1 MAKSLVVVESPAK
14 AKTINKYLGKSYKV
28 VASMGHIRDLPKSK
42 LGVDVDEAFKPVY
55 EPIPARKKV
64 IKELRAAAK
73 VATDIYV
80 ATDPDREGEA
90 IGWHLAAEL
99 GGKKRSVHRLM
110 FNEITKQAIVEALKH
125 PVEIDQRMV
134 DAQQARRVLDRL
146 VGYKLSPL
154 LWDKVRRGLSAGR
167 VQSIALKLVCDR
179 EHEIEQFNPE
189 EYWHIFAN
197 LIGPVPPEFEAKL
210 QKKNGKTVKVLNEA
224 ESKTIVEAVTNES
237 FIVDTVGTKARKKQ
251 AAPPYITSKL
261 QQASQ
266 MPVKRTMMIAQQLYE
281 GIELPGEDA
290 VGLITYMRTD
300 STRVSGQALTD
311 VREHIQ
317 SAFGEAYLPAKP
329 NIYRAKKGAQDAH
342 EAIRPTSMEYDPDRV
357 KPHLTKE
364 QFYIYRI
371 IWNRFVASQ
380 MLPAIFDDTTV
391 DINAGIYT
399 FRIKGSVLKFKG
411 WLSAYSKDVE
421 DNSDSP
427 GDQEGTHEDD
437 EHTKGLLPALN
448 KGDTLSLKATRSEQK
463 FTQPRPRFSEAML
476 VKELEENG
484 IGRPSTYAAIIG
496 VLQSRE
502 YVAKIE
508 GRFKPTRLGRLV
520 TELLLKSF
528 NDILDVEY
536 TKALEESLDKIEG
549 GDADYQGTI
558 ASFYKKFEKDLEQAK
573 KAMPNIKVEGLPSDE
588 VCDKCDSPMIKK
600 VGRFGLFLACSSYP
614 DFKLTAVARKYLA
627 ERARSG
633 SSMKLGRIG
642 PRQLLALETLA
653 EAKKGLAQ
661 SVLLEHAVA
670 GATLRRLVDRGLLQV
685 EGECH
690 NTREL
695 ETTEPSQDEE
705 AENCEN
711 CGKPM
716 VVKRGRFGQFLACS
730 GYPDCKTTR
739 KIIETKQGLSA
750 AKPDQLLEEK
760 CPKCESQLVI
770 KQGRFGEFTA
780 CSSYPTCKY
789 VKLKSTGV
797 SCPKDGGDIVERKT
811 RRNIPFFG
819 CSNYPDCDFT
829 LWKRPL
835 AEACPKCKREYLV
848 EKTTKRHG
856 RQVFCDNDECDYIRS
871 EELAAV

>member
-1 MAKSLVVVESPAK
+1 
-14 AKTINKYLGKSYKV
+14 
-28 VASMGHIRDLPKSK
+28 
-42 LGVDVDEAFKPVY
+42 
-55 EPIPARKKV
+55 
-64 IKELRAAAK
+64 
-73 VATDIYV
+73 
-80 ATDPDREGEA
+80 
-90 IGWHLAAEL
+90 
-99 GGKKRSVHRLM
+99 
-110 FNEITKQAIVEALKH
+110 
-125 PVEIDQRMV
+125 
-134 DAQQARRVLDRL
+134 
-146 VGYKLSPL
+146 
-154 LWDKVRRGLSAGR
+154 
-167 VQSIALKLVCDR
+167 
-179 EHEIEQFNPE
+179 
-189 EYWHIFAN
+189 
-197 LIGPVPPEFEAKL
+197 
-210 QKKNGKTVKVLNEA
+210 
-224 ESKTIVEAVTNES
+224 
-237 FIVDTVGTKARKKQ
+237 
-251 AAPPYITSKL
+251 
-261 QQASQ
+261 
-266 MPVKRTMMIAQQLYE
+266 
-281 GIELPGEDA
+281 
-290 VGLITYMRTD
+290 
-300 STRVSGQALTD
+300 
-311 VREHIQ
+311 
-317 SAFGEAYLPAKP
+317 
-329 NIYRAKKGAQDAH
+329 
-342 EAIRPTSMEYDPDRV
+342 MEYHPDRV

-421 DNSDSP
+421 DNSDSS
-427 GDQEGTHEDD
+427 GDQEGTNEDD
-437 EHTKGLLPALN
+437 EHTKGLLPVLN

-463 FTQPRPRFSEAML
+463 FTQPRSRFSEAML

-496 VLQSRE
+496 VLQMRE

-536 TKALEESLDKIEG
+536 TKALEESLDKIEDG
-549 GDADYQGTI
+549 EADYQGTI
-558 ASFYKKFEKDLEQAK
+558 ASFYKKFKKDLEQAE

-588 VCDKCDSPMIKK
+588 TCDKCKAPMIIK
-600 VGRFGLFLACSSYP
+600 VGRFGMFLACSAYP
-614 DFKLTAVARKYLA
+614 DC
-627 ERARSG
+627 E
-633 SSMKLGRIG
+633 
-642 PRQLLALETLA
+642 
-653 EAKKGLAQ
+653 
-661 SVLLEHAVA
+661 
-670 GATLRRLVDRGLLQV
+670 
-685 EGECH
+685 

-739 KIIETKQGLSA
+739 KIIATKEGLSA

-819 CSNYPDCDFT
+819 CSNYPECDFT

>member
-1 MAKSLVVVESPAK
+1 MAKKLVVVESPAK

-42 LGVDVDEAFKPVY
+42 LGVDVDEGFTPVY

-110 FNEITKQAIVEALKH
+110 FNEITKQAIVHALDH
-125 PVEIDQRMV
+125 PVEINQRMV

-237 FIVDTVGTKARKKQ
+237 FVVDTVGTKARKKQ

-300 STRVSGQALTD
+300 STRVSDQALTD

-317 SAFGEAYLPAKP
+317 SAFGEAYLPTKP

-342 EAIRPTSMEYDPDRV
+342 EAIRPTSMEYHPDRV

-421 DNSDSP
+421 DNSDSS
-427 GDQEGTHEDD
+427 GDQEGTREDD
-437 EHTKGLLPALN
+437 EHTKGLLPVLN

-463 FTQPRPRFSEAML
+463 FTQPRSRFSEAML

-536 TKALEESLDKIEG
+536 TKALEESLDKIEDG
-549 GDADYQGTI
+549 EADYQGTI
-558 ASFYKKFEKDLEQAK
+558 ASFYKKFKKDLEQAE

-588 VCDKCDSPMIKK
+588 TCDKCKAPMIIK
-600 VGRFGLFLACSSYP
+600 VGRFGMFLACSAYP
-614 DFKLTAVARKYLA
+614 DC
-627 ERARSG
+627 E
-633 SSMKLGRIG
+633 
-642 PRQLLALETLA
+642 
-653 EAKKGLAQ
+653 
-661 SVLLEHAVA
+661 
-670 GATLRRLVDRGLLQV
+670 
-685 EGECH
+685 

-739 KIIETKQGLSA
+739 KIIATKEGLSA

-819 CSNYPDCDFT
+819 CSNYPECDFT

>member
-1 MAKSLVVVESPAK
+1 MAKKLVVVESPAK

-42 LGVDVDEAFKPVY
+42 LGVDVDEAFTPVY

-110 FNEITKQAIVEALKH
+110 FNEITKKAIVDALKH
-125 PVEIDQRMV
+125 PVEINQRMV

-210 QKKNGKTVKVLNEA
+210 QKKNGKTIKVLNET
-224 ESKTIVEAVTNES
+224 ESKTIIEAVTNES
-237 FIVDTVGTKARKKQ
+237 FVVDTVGTKARKKQ

-300 STRVSGQALTD
+300 STRVSDQALTD

-427 GDQEGTHEDD
+427 GDQEGTREDD

-536 TKALEESLDKIEG
+536 TKALEESLDKIEDG
-549 GDADYQGTI
+549 EADYQGTI
-558 ASFYKKFEKDLEQAK
+558 ASFYKKFKKDLEQAE

-588 VCDKCDSPMIKK
+588 TCDKCKAPMIIK
-600 VGRFGLFLACSSYP
+600 VGRFGMFLACSAYP
-614 DFKLTAVARKYLA
+614 DC
-627 ERARSG
+627 E
-633 SSMKLGRIG
+633 
-642 PRQLLALETLA
+642 
-653 EAKKGLAQ
+653 
-661 SVLLEHAVA
+661 
-670 GATLRRLVDRGLLQV
+670 
-685 EGECH
+685 

-739 KIIETKQGLSA
+739 KIIATKQGLSA
-750 AKPDQLLEEK
+750 AKPDQLLKEK

-819 CSNYPDCDFT
+819 CSNYPECDFT

>member
-1 MAKSLVVVESPAK
+1 
-14 AKTINKYLGKSYKV
+14 
-28 VASMGHIRDLPKSK
+28 
-42 LGVDVDEAFKPVY
+42 VDVDEGFTPVY

-110 FNEITKQAIVEALKH
+110 FNEITKQAIVHALDH
-125 PVEIDQRMV
+125 PVEINQRMV

-179 EHEIEQFNPE
+179 EHEIEQFKPE

-237 FIVDTVGTKARKKQ
+237 FVVDTVGTKARKKQ

-300 STRVSGQALTD
+300 STRVSDQALTD

-317 SAFGEAYLPAKP
+317 SAFGEAYLPTKP

-342 EAIRPTSMEYDPDRV
+342 EAIRPTSMEYHPDRV

-421 DNSDSP
+421 DNSDSS
-427 GDQEGTHEDD
+427 GDQEGTREDD
-437 EHTKGLLPALN
+437 EHTKGLLPVLN

-463 FTQPRPRFSEAML
+463 FTQPRSRFSEAML

-496 VLQSRE
+496 VLQMRE

-536 TKALEESLDKIEG
+536 TKALEESLDKIEDG
-549 GDADYQGTI
+549 EADYQGTI
-558 ASFYKKFEKDLEQAK
+558 ASFYKKFKKDLEQAE

-588 VCDKCDSPMIKK
+588 TCDKCKAPMIIK
-600 VGRFGLFLACSSYP
+600 VGRFGMFLACSAYP
-614 DFKLTAVARKYLA
+614 DC
-627 ERARSG
+627 E
-633 SSMKLGRIG
+633 
-642 PRQLLALETLA
+642 
-653 EAKKGLAQ
+653 
-661 SVLLEHAVA
+661 
-670 GATLRRLVDRGLLQV
+670 
-685 EGECH
+685 

-739 KIIETKQGLSA
+739 KIIATKEGLSA

-819 CSNYPDCDFT
+819 CSNYPECDFT

>member
-28 VASMGHIRDLPKSK
+28 LASMGHIRDLPKSK
-42 LGVDVDEAFKPVY
+42 LGVDVDEDFTPVY

-110 FNEITKQAIVEALKH
+110 FNEITKKAIVHALEH

-179 EHEIEQFNPE
+179 EHEIEQFKPE

-237 FIVDTVGTKARKKQ
+237 FVVDTVGTKARKKQ

-300 STRVSGQALTD
+300 STRVSDQALTD

-329 NIYRAKKGAQDAH
+329 NIYRVKKGAQDAH

-427 GDQEGTHEDD
+427 GDQEGTNEDD
-437 EHTKGLLPALN
+437 EHTKGLLPVLN

-463 FTQPRPRFSEAML
+463 FTQPRSRFSEAML

-496 VLQSRE
+496 VLQMRE
-502 YVAKIE
+502 YVEKIE

-528 NDILDVEY
+528 KDILDVEY

-549 GDADYQGTI
+549 GEADYQGTI
-558 ASFYKKFEKDLEQAK
+558 ANFYKKFKKDLKQAE

-588 VCDKCDSPMIKK
+588 TCDKCKASMIIK
-600 VGRFGLFLACSSYP
+600 VGRFGMFLACSAYP
-614 DFKLTAVARKYLA
+614 DC
-627 ERARSG
+627 E
-633 SSMKLGRIG
+633 
-642 PRQLLALETLA
+642 
-653 EAKKGLAQ
+653 
-661 SVLLEHAVA
+661 
-670 GATLRRLVDRGLLQV
+670 
-685 EGECH
+685 

-739 KIIETKQGLSA
+739 KIIATKQGLSA

-760 CPKCESQLVI
+760 CPKCESQLVV

-819 CSNYPDCDFT
+819 CSNYPECDFT

>member
-1 MAKSLVVVESPAK
+1 MAKKLVVVESPAK

-42 LGVDVDEAFKPVY
+42 LGVDVDEAFTPVY
-55 EPIPARKKV
+55 EAIPARKKV

-110 FNEITKQAIVEALKH
+110 FNEITKKAIVDALKH

-300 STRVSGQALTD
+300 STRVSDQALTD

-421 DNSDSP
+421 DNSDGP
-427 GDQEGTHEDD
+427 GDQEGTREDD

-573 KAMPNIKVEGLPSDE
+573 KAMPNIKVKGLPSDE
-588 VCDKCDSPMIKK
+588 TCDKCKAPMIIK
-600 VGRFGLFLACSSYP
+600 VGRFGMFLACSAYP
-614 DFKLTAVARKYLA
+614 DC
-627 ERARSG
+627 E
-633 SSMKLGRIG
+633 
-642 PRQLLALETLA
+642 
-653 EAKKGLAQ
+653 
-661 SVLLEHAVA
+661 
-670 GATLRRLVDRGLLQV
+670 
-685 EGECH
+685 

-780 CSSYPTCKY
+780 CSSYPTCKF

-819 CSNYPDCDFT
+819 CSNYPECDFT

>member
-1 MAKSLVVVESPAK
+1 MAKKLVVVESPAK

-42 LGVDVDEAFKPVY
+42 LGVDVDEAFTPVY
-55 EPIPARKKV
+55 EAIPARKKV

-110 FNEITKQAIVEALKH
+110 FNEITKKAIVEALKH
-125 PVEIDQRMV
+125 PVEINQRMV

-224 ESKTIVEAVTNES
+224 ESKTIVEAVTDES

-300 STRVSGQALTD
+300 STRVSDQALTD

-421 DNSDSP
+421 DNSGSP
-427 GDQEGTHEDD
+427 GDQEGTREDD

-536 TKALEESLDKIEG
+536 TKALEESLDKIEDG
-549 GDADYQGTI
+549 EADYQGTI
-558 ASFYKKFEKDLEQAK
+558 ASFYKKFEKDLEQAA

-588 VCDKCDSPMIKK
+588 TCDKCKASMIIK
-600 VGRFGLFLACSSYP
+600 VGRFGMFLACSAYP
-614 DFKLTAVARKYLA
+614 DCK
-627 ERARSG
+627 
-633 SSMKLGRIG
+633 
-642 PRQLLALETLA
+642 
-653 EAKKGLAQ
+653 
-661 SVLLEHAVA
+661 
-670 GATLRRLVDRGLLQV
+670 
-685 EGECH
+685 

-780 CSSYPTCKY
+780 CSSYPTCKF

-819 CSNYPDCDFT
+819 CSNYPECDFT

>member
-1 MAKSLVVVESPAK
+1 MAKKLVVVESPAK

-42 LGVDVDEAFKPVY
+42 LGVDVDEGFTPVY

-90 IGWHLAAEL
+90 IGWHLAAVL

-110 FNEITKQAIVEALKH
+110 FNEITKQAIVHALDH
-125 PVEIDQRMV
+125 PVEINQRMV

-179 EHEIEQFNPE
+179 EHEIEQFKPE

-237 FIVDTVGTKARKKQ
+237 FVVDTVGTKARKKQ

-300 STRVSGQALTD
+300 STRVSDQALTD

-317 SAFGEAYLPAKP
+317 SAFGEAYLPTKP

-342 EAIRPTSMEYDPDRV
+342 EAIRPTSMEYHPDRV

-421 DNSDSP
+421 DNSDSS
-427 GDQEGTHEDD
+427 GDQEGTREDD
-437 EHTKGLLPALN
+437 EHTKGLLPVLN

-463 FTQPRPRFSEAML
+463 FTQPRSRFSEAML

-496 VLQSRE
+496 VLQMRE

-536 TKALEESLDKIEG
+536 TKALEESLDKIEDG
-549 GDADYQGTI
+549 EADYQGTI
-558 ASFYKKFEKDLEQAK
+558 ASFYKKFKKDLEQAE

-588 VCDKCDSPMIKK
+588 TCDKCKAPMIIK
-600 VGRFGLFLACSSYP
+600 VGRFGMFLACSAYP
-614 DFKLTAVARKYLA
+614 DC
-627 ERARSG
+627 E
-633 SSMKLGRIG
+633 
-642 PRQLLALETLA
+642 
-653 EAKKGLAQ
+653 
-661 SVLLEHAVA
+661 
-670 GATLRRLVDRGLLQV
+670 
-685 EGECH
+685 

-739 KIIETKQGLSA
+739 KIIATKEGLSA

-819 CSNYPDCDFT
+819 CSNYPECDFT

>member
-90 IGWHLAAEL
+90 IGWHLAVEL

-528 NDILDVEY
+528 DDILDVEY
-536 TKALEESLDKIEG
+536 TKALEESLDKIED

-558 ASFYKKFEKDLEQAK
+558 ASFYKKFEKDLERAK
-573 KAMPNIKVEGLPSDE
+573 KAMPNIKVKGLPSDE
-588 VCDKCDSPMIKK
+588 TCEKCKAPMIIK
-600 VGRFGLFLACSSYP
+600 VGRFGMFLACSAYP
-614 DFKLTAVARKYLA
+614 DC
-627 ERARSG
+627 E
-633 SSMKLGRIG
+633 
-642 PRQLLALETLA
+642 
-653 EAKKGLAQ
+653 
-661 SVLLEHAVA
+661 
-670 GATLRRLVDRGLLQV
+670 
-685 EGECH
+685 

>member
-528 NDILDVEY
+528 DDILDVEY
-536 TKALEESLDKIEG
+536 TKALEESLDKIED

-558 ASFYKKFEKDLEQAK
+558 ASFYKKFEKDLERAK
-573 KAMPNIKVEGLPSDE
+573 KTMPNIKVKGLPSDE
-588 VCDKCDSPMIKK
+588 TCDKCKAPMIIK
-600 VGRFGLFLACSSYP
+600 VGRFGMFLACSAYP
-614 DFKLTAVARKYLA
+614 DC
-627 ERARSG
+627 E
-633 SSMKLGRIG
+633 
-642 PRQLLALETLA
+642 
-653 EAKKGLAQ
+653 
-661 SVLLEHAVA
+661 
-670 GATLRRLVDRGLLQV
+670 
-685 EGECH
+685 

-811 RRNIPFFG
+811 RRNIPFYG

>member
-1 MAKSLVVVESPAK
+1 MAKKLVVVESPAK

-42 LGVDVDEAFKPVY
+42 LGVDVDEGFTPVY

-110 FNEITKQAIVEALKH
+110 FNEITKQAIVHALDH
-125 PVEIDQRMV
+125 PVEINQRMV

-179 EHEIEQFNPE
+179 EHEIEQFKPE

-237 FIVDTVGTKARKKQ
+237 FVVDTVGTKARKKQ

-300 STRVSGQALTD
+300 STRVSDQALTD

-317 SAFGEAYLPAKP
+317 SAFGEAYLPTKP

-342 EAIRPTSMEYDPDRV
+342 EAIRPTSMEYHPDRV

-421 DNSDSP
+421 DNSDSS
-427 GDQEGTHEDD
+427 GDQEGTREDD
-437 EHTKGLLPALN
+437 EHTKGLLPVLN

-463 FTQPRPRFSEAML
+463 FTQPRSRFSEAML

-496 VLQSRE
+496 VLQMRE

-536 TKALEESLDKIEG
+536 TKALEESLDKIEDG
-549 GDADYQGTI
+549 EADYQGTI
-558 ASFYKKFEKDLEQAK
+558 ASFYKKFKKDLEQAE

-588 VCDKCDSPMIKK
+588 TCDKCKAPMIIK
-600 VGRFGLFLACSSYP
+600 VGRFGMFLACSAYP
-614 DFKLTAVARKYLA
+614 DC
-627 ERARSG
+627 E
-633 SSMKLGRIG
+633 
-642 PRQLLALETLA
+642 
-653 EAKKGLAQ
+653 
-661 SVLLEHAVA
+661 
-670 GATLRRLVDRGLLQV
+670 
-685 EGECH
+685 

-739 KIIETKQGLSA
+739 KIIATKEGLSA

-819 CSNYPDCDFT
+819 CSNYPECDFT

>member
-1 MAKSLVVVESPAK
+1 MAKKLVVVESPAK

-42 LGVDVDEAFKPVY
+42 LGVDVDEAFTPVY

-110 FNEITKQAIVEALKH
+110 FNEITKKAIVDALKH
-125 PVEIDQRMV
+125 PVEINQRMV

-224 ESKTIVEAVTNES
+224 ESKTIVEAVTDES

-300 STRVSGQALTD
+300 STRVSDQALTD

-427 GDQEGTHEDD
+427 GDQEGTREDD

-536 TKALEESLDKIEG
+536 TKALEESLDKIED

-558 ASFYKKFEKDLEQAK
+558 ASFYKKFEKDLEQAA

-588 VCDKCDSPMIKK
+588 TCDKCKAPMIIK
-600 VGRFGLFLACSSYP
+600 VGRFGMFLACSAYP
-614 DFKLTAVARKYLA
+614 DCK
-627 ERARSG
+627 
-633 SSMKLGRIG
+633 
-642 PRQLLALETLA
+642 
-653 EAKKGLAQ
+653 
-661 SVLLEHAVA
+661 
-670 GATLRRLVDRGLLQV
+670 
-685 EGECH
+685 

-739 KIIETKQGLSA
+739 KIIATKQGLSA

-780 CSSYPTCKY
+780 CSSYPTCKF

-819 CSNYPDCDFT
+819 CSNYPECDFT

>member
-42 LGVDVDEAFKPVY
+42 LGVDVDEAFTLVY
-55 EPIPARKKV
+55 EPIPGRKKV

-110 FNEITKQAIVEALKH
+110 FNEITKKAIVEALKH

-281 GIELPGEDA
+281 GIELSGEGA

-300 STRVSGQALTD
+300 STRVSDQALTD

-421 DNSDSP
+421 DNSDGP

-536 TKALEESLDKIEG
+536 TKALEESLDKIED

-558 ASFYKKFEKDLEQAK
+558 ASFYKKFEKDLEQAA
-573 KAMPNIKVEGLPSDE
+573 KAMPNIKVKGLPSDE
-588 VCDKCDSPMIKK
+588 TCDKCKAPMIIK
-600 VGRFGLFLACSSYP
+600 VGRFGMFLACSAYP
-614 DFKLTAVARKYLA
+614 DC
-627 ERARSG
+627 E
-633 SSMKLGRIG
+633 
-642 PRQLLALETLA
+642 
-653 EAKKGLAQ
+653 
-661 SVLLEHAVA
+661 
-670 GATLRRLVDRGLLQV
+670 
-685 EGECH
+685 

-819 CSNYPDCDFT
+819 CSNYPECDFT

>member
-1 MAKSLVVVESPAK
+1 MAKTLVVVESPAK

-42 LGVDVDEAFKPVY
+42 LGVDVDEAFTPVY

-110 FNEITKQAIVEALKH
+110 FNEITKKAIVDALKH

-300 STRVSGQALTD
+300 STRVSDQALTD

-421 DNSDSP
+421 DSSDGP
-427 GDQEGTHEDD
+427 GDQEGTREDD

-536 TKALEESLDKIEG
+536 TKALEESLDKIED

-558 ASFYKKFEKDLEQAK
+558 ASFYKKFEKDLEQAA

-588 VCDKCDSPMIKK
+588 TCDKCKASMIIK
-600 VGRFGLFLACSSYP
+600 VGRFGMFLACSAYP
-614 DFKLTAVARKYLA
+614 DCK
-627 ERARSG
+627 
-633 SSMKLGRIG
+633 
-642 PRQLLALETLA
+642 
-653 EAKKGLAQ
+653 
-661 SVLLEHAVA
+661 
-670 GATLRRLVDRGLLQV
+670 
-685 EGECH
+685 

-739 KIIETKQGLSA
+739 KIIATKQGLSA

-819 CSNYPDCDFT
+819 CSNYPECDFT

>member
-42 LGVDVDEAFKPVY
+42 LGVDVDEAFTPVY

-73 VATDIYV
+73 AATDIYV

-224 ESKTIVEAVTNES
+224 ESKTIVEAVTDES

-281 GIELPGEDA
+281 GIELSGEGA

-300 STRVSGQALTD
+300 STRVSDQALTD

-421 DNSDSP
+421 DNSDGP
-427 GDQEGTHEDD
+427 GGQEGTNEDD

-508 GRFKPTRLGRLV
+508 GRFKPSRLGRLV

-536 TKALEESLDKIEG
+536 TKALEESLDKIED
-549 GDADYQGTI
+549 GDADYQGTL
-558 ASFYKKFEKDLEQAK
+558 ASFYKKFEKDLEQAA
-573 KAMPNIKVEGLPSDE
+573 KAMPNIKVKGLPSDE
-588 VCDKCDSPMIKK
+588 TCDKCKAPMIIK
-600 VGRFGLFLACSSYP
+600 VGRFGMFLACSAYP
-614 DFKLTAVARKYLA
+614 DC
-627 ERARSG
+627 E
-633 SSMKLGRIG
+633 
-642 PRQLLALETLA
+642 
-653 EAKKGLAQ
+653 
-661 SVLLEHAVA
+661 
-670 GATLRRLVDRGLLQV
+670 
-685 EGECH
+685 

-760 CPKCESQLVI
+760 CPKCQSQLVI

-811 RRNIPFFG
+811 RRNIPFYG

>member
-1 MAKSLVVVESPAK
+1 MAKKLVVVESPAK

-42 LGVDVDEAFKPVY
+42 LGVDVDEGFTPVY

-110 FNEITKQAIVEALKH
+110 FNEITKQAIVHALDH
-125 PVEIDQRMV
+125 PVEINQRMV

-179 EHEIEQFNPE
+179 EHEIEQFKPE

-237 FIVDTVGTKARKKQ
+237 FVVDTVGTKARKKQ

-300 STRVSGQALTD
+300 STRVSDQALTD

-317 SAFGEAYLPAKP
+317 SAFGEAYLPTKP

-342 EAIRPTSMEYDPDRV
+342 EAIRPTSMEYHPDRV

-421 DNSDSP
+421 DNSDSS
-427 GDQEGTHEDD
+427 GDQEGTREDD
-437 EHTKGLLPALN
+437 EHTKGLLPVLN

-463 FTQPRPRFSEAML
+463 FTQPRSRFSEAML

-496 VLQSRE
+496 VLQMRE

-536 TKALEESLDKIEG
+536 TKALEESLDKIEDG
-549 GDADYQGTI
+549 EADYQGTI
-558 ASFYKKFEKDLEQAK
+558 ASFYKKFKKDLEQAE

-588 VCDKCDSPMIKK
+588 TCDKCKAPMIIK
-600 VGRFGLFLACSSYP
+600 VGRFGMFLACSAYP
-614 DFKLTAVARKYLA
+614 DC
-627 ERARSG
+627 E
-633 SSMKLGRIG
+633 
-642 PRQLLALETLA
+642 
-653 EAKKGLAQ
+653 
-661 SVLLEHAVA
+661 
-670 GATLRRLVDRGLLQV
+670 
-685 EGECH
+685 

-716 VVKRGRFGQFLACS
+716 VVKRGRFGQFLACT

-739 KIIETKQGLSA
+739 KIIATKQGLSA

-819 CSNYPDCDFT
+819 CSNYPECDFT

>member
-55 EPIPARKKV
+55 EPIPDRKKV

-300 STRVSGQALTD
+300 STRVSDQALTD

-528 NDILDVEY
+528 DDILDVEY
-536 TKALEESLDKIEG
+536 TKALEESLDKIED

-558 ASFYKKFEKDLEQAK
+558 ASFYKKFEKDLERAK
-573 KAMPNIKVEGLPSDE
+573 KAMPNIKVKGLPSDE
-588 VCDKCDSPMIKK
+588 TCDKCKAPMIIK
-600 VGRFGLFLACSSYP
+600 VGRFGMFLACSAYP
-614 DFKLTAVARKYLA
+614 DC
-627 ERARSG
+627 E
-633 SSMKLGRIG
+633 
-642 PRQLLALETLA
+642 
-653 EAKKGLAQ
+653 
-661 SVLLEHAVA
+661 
-670 GATLRRLVDRGLLQV
+670 
-685 EGECH
+685 

>member
-42 LGVDVDEAFKPVY
+42 LGVDVDEAFTPVY
-55 EPIPARKKV
+55 EAIPARKKV

-110 FNEITKQAIVEALKH
+110 FNEITKKAIVDALKH

-224 ESKTIVEAVTNES
+224 ESKTIVEAVTDES

-300 STRVSGQALTD
+300 STRVSDQALTD

-427 GDQEGTHEDD
+427 GDQEGTREDD

-536 TKALEESLDKIEG
+536 TKALEESLDKIED

-558 ASFYKKFEKDLEQAK
+558 ASFYKKFEKDLEQAA

-588 VCDKCDSPMIKK
+588 TCDKCKAPMIIK
-600 VGRFGLFLACSSYP
+600 VGRFGMFLACSAYP
-614 DFKLTAVARKYLA
+614 DC
-627 ERARSG
+627 E
-633 SSMKLGRIG
+633 
-642 PRQLLALETLA
+642 
-653 EAKKGLAQ
+653 
-661 SVLLEHAVA
+661 
-670 GATLRRLVDRGLLQV
+670 
-685 EGECH
+685 

>member
-55 EPIPARKKV
+55 EPIPDRKKV

-528 NDILDVEY
+528 DDILDVEY

-558 ASFYKKFEKDLEQAK
+558 ASFYKKFEKDLERAK
-573 KAMPNIKVEGLPSDE
+573 KAMPNIKVKGLPSDE
-588 VCDKCDSPMIKK
+588 TCDKCKAPMIIK
-600 VGRFGLFLACSSYP
+600 VGRFGMFLACSAYP
-614 DFKLTAVARKYLA
+614 DC
-627 ERARSG
+627 E
-633 SSMKLGRIG
+633 
-642 PRQLLALETLA
+642 
-653 EAKKGLAQ
+653 
-661 SVLLEHAVA
+661 
-670 GATLRRLVDRGLLQV
+670 
-685 EGECH
+685 

>member
-1 MAKSLVVVESPAK
+1 MAKKLVVVESPAK

-42 LGVDVDEAFKPVY
+42 LGVDVDEAFTPVY
-55 EPIPARKKV
+55 EAIPARKKV

-110 FNEITKQAIVEALKH
+110 FNEITKKAIVDALKH
-125 PVEIDQRMV
+125 PVEINQRMV

-210 QKKNGKTVKVLNEA
+210 QKKNGKTVKVLNET

-300 STRVSGQALTD
+300 STRVSDQALTD

-427 GDQEGTHEDD
+427 GDQEGTREDD

-536 TKALEESLDKIEG
+536 TKALEESLDKIEDG
-549 GDADYQGTI
+549 EADYQGTI
-558 ASFYKKFEKDLEQAK
+558 ASFYKKFKKDLEQAE

-588 VCDKCDSPMIKK
+588 TCDKCKASMIIK
-600 VGRFGLFLACSSYP
+600 VGRFGMFLACSAYP
-614 DFKLTAVARKYLA
+614 DCK
-627 ERARSG
+627 
-633 SSMKLGRIG
+633 
-642 PRQLLALETLA
+642 
-653 EAKKGLAQ
+653 
-661 SVLLEHAVA
+661 
-670 GATLRRLVDRGLLQV
+670 
-685 EGECH
+685 

-739 KIIETKQGLSA
+739 KIIATKQGLSA

-780 CSSYPTCKY
+780 CSSYPTCKF

-819 CSNYPDCDFT
+819 CSNYPECDFT

>member
-1 MAKSLVVVESPAK
+1 MAKKLVVVESPAK

-42 LGVDVDEAFKPVY
+42 LGVDVDEAFTPVY

-110 FNEITKQAIVEALKH
+110 FNEITKKAIVDALKH
-125 PVEIDQRMV
+125 PVEINQRMV

-210 QKKNGKTVKVLNEA
+210 QKKNGKTIKVLNET
-224 ESKTIVEAVTNES
+224 ESKTIIEAVTNES
-237 FIVDTVGTKARKKQ
+237 FVVDTVGTKARKKQ

-300 STRVSGQALTD
+300 STRVSDQALTD

-427 GDQEGTHEDD
+427 GDQEGTREDD

-536 TKALEESLDKIEG
+536 TKALEESLDKIEDG
-549 GDADYQGTI
+549 EADYQGTI
-558 ASFYKKFEKDLEQAK
+558 ASFYKKFKKDLEQAE

-588 VCDKCDSPMIKK
+588 TCDKCKAPMIIK
-600 VGRFGLFLACSSYP
+600 VGRFGMFLACSAYP
-614 DFKLTAVARKYLA
+614 DC
-627 ERARSG
+627 E
-633 SSMKLGRIG
+633 
-642 PRQLLALETLA
+642 
-653 EAKKGLAQ
+653 
-661 SVLLEHAVA
+661 
-670 GATLRRLVDRGLLQV
+670 
-685 EGECH
+685 

-811 RRNIPFFG
+811 RRNIPFYG

>member
-1 MAKSLVVVESPAK
+1 MAKKLVVVESPAK

-110 FNEITKQAIVEALKH
+110 FNEITKKAIVDALKH
-125 PVEIDQRMV
+125 PVEINQRMV

-210 QKKNGKTVKVLNEA
+210 QKKNGKTIKVLNET
-224 ESKTIVEAVTNES
+224 ESKTIIEAVTNES
-237 FIVDTVGTKARKKQ
+237 FVVDTVGTKARKKQ

-427 GDQEGTHEDD
+427 GDQEGTREDD

-528 NDILDVEY
+528 DDILDVEY
-536 TKALEESLDKIEG
+536 TKALEESLDKIEDG
-549 GDADYQGTI
+549 EADYQGTI
-558 ASFYKKFEKDLEQAK
+558 ASFYKKFKKDLEQAE

-588 VCDKCDSPMIKK
+588 TCDKCKAPMIIK
-600 VGRFGLFLACSSYP
+600 VGRFGMFLACSAYP
-614 DFKLTAVARKYLA
+614 DC
-627 ERARSG
+627 E
-633 SSMKLGRIG
+633 
-642 PRQLLALETLA
+642 
-653 EAKKGLAQ
+653 
-661 SVLLEHAVA
+661 
-670 GATLRRLVDRGLLQV
+670 
-685 EGECH
+685 

-819 CSNYPDCDFT
+819 CSNYPECDFT

>member
-110 FNEITKQAIVEALKH
+110 FNEITKKAIVDALKH

-300 STRVSGQALTD
+300 STRVSDQALTD

-421 DNSDSP
+421 DSSDGP
-427 GDQEGTHEDD
+427 GDQEGTREDD

-508 GRFKPTRLGRLV
+508 GRFKPTHLGRLV

-573 KAMPNIKVEGLPSDE
+573 KAMPNIKVKGLPSDE
-588 VCDKCDSPMIKK
+588 TCDKCKAPMIIK
-600 VGRFGLFLACSSYP
+600 VGRFGMFLACSAYP
-614 DFKLTAVARKYLA
+614 DC
-627 ERARSG
+627 E
-633 SSMKLGRIG
+633 
-642 PRQLLALETLA
+642 
-653 EAKKGLAQ
+653 
-661 SVLLEHAVA
+661 
-670 GATLRRLVDRGLLQV
+670 
-685 EGECH
+685 

-811 RRNIPFFG
+811 RRNIPFYG

>member
-1 MAKSLVVVESPAK
+1 MAKKLVVVESPAK

-42 LGVDVDEAFKPVY
+42 LGVDVDEAFTPVY
-55 EPIPARKKV
+55 EVIPARKKV

-110 FNEITKQAIVEALKH
+110 FNEITKKAIVDALKH
-125 PVEIDQRMV
+125 PVEINQRMV

-210 QKKNGKTVKVLNEA
+210 QKKNGKTIKVLNET
-224 ESKTIVEAVTNES
+224 ESKTIIEAVTNES
-237 FIVDTVGTKARKKQ
+237 FVVDTVGTKARKKQ

-300 STRVSGQALTD
+300 STRVSDQALTD

-427 GDQEGTHEDD
+427 GDQEGTREDD

-536 TKALEESLDKIEG
+536 TKALEESLDKIEDG
-549 GDADYQGTI
+549 EADYQGTI
-558 ASFYKKFEKDLEQAK
+558 ASFYKKFKKDLEQAE

-588 VCDKCDSPMIKK
+588 TCDKCKAPMIIK
-600 VGRFGLFLACSSYP
+600 VGRFGMFLACSAYP
-614 DFKLTAVARKYLA
+614 DC
-627 ERARSG
+627 E
-633 SSMKLGRIG
+633 
-642 PRQLLALETLA
+642 
-653 EAKKGLAQ
+653 
-661 SVLLEHAVA
+661 
-670 GATLRRLVDRGLLQV
+670 
-685 EGECH
+685 

-739 KIIETKQGLSA
+739 KIIATKQGLSA

-819 CSNYPDCDFT
+819 CSNYPECDFT